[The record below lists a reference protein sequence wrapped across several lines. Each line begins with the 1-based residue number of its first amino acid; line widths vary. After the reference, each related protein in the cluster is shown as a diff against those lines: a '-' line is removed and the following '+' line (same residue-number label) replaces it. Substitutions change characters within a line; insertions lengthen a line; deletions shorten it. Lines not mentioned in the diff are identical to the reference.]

1 MVSINLFNA
10 KKHDSVIP
18 LIDALEKRQFN
29 GRDLTNA
36 AIQEA
41 FYEGAWRG
49 IKDIVEEFHEHL
61 AITSKEYANGLIESW
76 ENNKSKTD
84 FHFYCLRLIKVIWR
98 RLKKMTNI
106 RKIQNFVKPLMMPS
120 QKLNLQE
127 LDFAVPR
134 EELNLSR
141 RHLVKQQAFN
151 HWHKRKDQ
159 ETSF

>member
-1 MVSINLFNA
+1 MIN
-10 KKHDSVIP
+10 
-18 LIDALEKRQFN
+18 ALEKRQFN
-29 GRDLTNA
+29 GRDLKNI

-49 IKDIVEEFHEHL
+49 IKYIVEEFHEHPT
-61 AITSKEYANGLIESW
+61 ITSEEYANGLIRSW
-76 ENNKSKTD
+76 EMIIRR
-84 FHFYCLRLIKVIWR
+84 HFLFLLTQADQGDLEEV
-98 RLKKMTNI
+98 KKLTNI
-106 RKIQNFVKPLMMPS
+106 RKIQNSVKPLMMPS

-127 LDFAVPR
+127 QDSTPR

-151 HWHKRKDQ
+151 HWVKRKNQ